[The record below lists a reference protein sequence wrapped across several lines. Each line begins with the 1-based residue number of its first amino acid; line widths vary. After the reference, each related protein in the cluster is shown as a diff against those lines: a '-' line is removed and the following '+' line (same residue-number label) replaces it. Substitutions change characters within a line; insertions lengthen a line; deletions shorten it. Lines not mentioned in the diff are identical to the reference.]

1 MGLGWL
7 GLLLLV
13 GCRGLPGV
21 ALVLPYALKVQ
32 EGEARGVV
40 AGMGSPGGLKPYR
53 TFNRGGEGLWG
64 SG

>member
-1 MGLGWL
+1 M
-7 GLLLLV
+7 